1 MSVTS
6 ALVLFAVLWFL
17 ILLMILPLGV
27 QSQQEAGEIVPGTP
41 PGAPAGNFLR
51 RKLIWTTL
59 LTCAAFAAVYYVVV
73 FEVITHD
80 DIARFAPFDAR

>member
-27 QSQQEAGEIVPGTP
+27 RSQQEAGEIVPGTP

-51 RKLIWTTL
+51 RKLIWTTAL
-59 LTCAAFAAVYYVVV
+59 AALAFSGIWYVIV
-73 FEVITHD
+73 FELITHD
-80 DIARFAPFDAR
+80 DIAWLAPFSS

>member
-27 QSQQEAGEIVPGTP
+27 RSQQEAGEIVPGTP

-51 RKLIWTTL
+51 RKLILATAL
-59 LTCAAFAAVYYVVV
+59 AALAFSGIWYVIV
-73 FEVITHD
+73 FELITHD
-80 DIARFAPFDAR
+80 DIAWLAPFSS